1 MVPADSPIKT
11 LADLKGKK
19 LGVAGGPLDK
29 SWLLLVAYALRTAN
43 LDLRTE
49 TTQVFGA
56 PPLLAE
62 RAKQGEID
70 AVLNFWPYAARLEAA
85 GFTQLIGLE
94 DVVRELGAKGEVAM
108 VGFAFSEAWAK
119 KNLREFR
126 HFCAPPP
133 RPTSCSPRRTR
144 NWDAAQGGDGRER
157 SQLQRGNLRG
167 ASPALSRGH
176 PRTVGE
182 RERGRRQG
190 ALSVLARTWRREARR
205 PCDRA
210 CSRHILERQQIMTVI
225 DAREDRVQGAR
236 ALSGPM
242 VSVLSIAGFLL
253 LWFIAAQM
261 AESRL
266 LPGPGAVL
274 EYIYE
279 EAVHGDLL
287 TELGI
292 TLWRVAASFVVAM
305 LIGSVIGLAMGQMP
319 GLNRFLDPWLIV
331 LLNLPALVIII
342 LAYVWFGLNEAAAI
356 GAVALNKI
364 PNVVVTLREGARA
377 LDPGLDEMA
386 RAYRLS
392 PMSKLRNVTLPQL
405 QPYFAAASRT
415 GLSLIWKIVLV
426 VELLGRPN
434 GVGFELHLNFQLF
447 NVTAILGYTLAF
459 VAVMLAIE
467 YLLVQPIERHSTRWR
482 NKPV

>member
-1 MVPADSPIKT
+1 MSA
-11 LADLKGKK
+11 
-19 LGVAGGPLDK
+19 
-29 SWLLLVAYALRTAN
+29 
-43 LDLRTE
+43 
-49 TTQVFGA
+49 
-56 PPLLAE
+56 
-62 RAKQGEID
+62 
-70 AVLNFWPYAARLEAA
+70 
-85 GFTQLIGLE
+85 
-94 DVVRELGAKGEVAM
+94 
-108 VGFAFSEAWAK
+108 
-119 KNLREFR
+119 
-126 HFCAPPP
+126 
-133 RPTSCSPRRTR
+133 
-144 NWDAAQGGDGRER
+144 
-157 SQLQRGNLRG
+157 
-167 ASPALSRGH
+167 
-176 PRTVGE
+176 
-182 RERGRRQG
+182 
-190 ALSVLARTWRREARR
+190 
-205 PCDRA
+205 
-210 CSRHILERQQIMTVI
+210 I
-225 DAREDRVQGAR
+225 DARDVAVQGTR
-236 ALSGPM
+236 GFSGPL
-242 VSVLSIAGFLL
+242 VSVLSVAGFLL
-253 LWFIAAQM
+253 IWFVAAQL

-274 EYIYE
+274 DYIYQE
-279 EAVHGDLL
+279 TVHGELL
-287 TELGI
+287 TQLGI
-292 TLWRVAASFVVAM
+292 TLWRVIASFVVAM
-305 LIGSVIGLAMGQMP
+305 AIGSVLGLAMGQMP
-319 GLNRFLDPWLIV
+319 ALNRALDPWLIV

-364 PNVVVTLREGARA
+364 PNVIVTLREGARA

-392 PMSKLRNVTLPQL
+392 PLSKLRNVTLPQL